1 MPETATEPTLPDADD
16 LEYDVEAAIAACDG
30 DARAA
35 VRSLLVVNSTQE
47 HRIASLE
54 NRAAGRHRL
63 RWLHTRQAA
72 RAAHEMSGNARI
84 FRRGSYQT
92 GSAGLSPD

>member
-1 MPETATEPTLPDADD
+1 MPETAQYPVPEDADD

-54 NRAAGRHRL
+54 QRIARL
-63 RWLHTRQAA
+63 VAVA
-72 RAAHEMSGNARI
+72 SVGYI
-84 FRRGSYQT
+84 RGKLPEPPT
-92 GSAGLSPD
+92 K